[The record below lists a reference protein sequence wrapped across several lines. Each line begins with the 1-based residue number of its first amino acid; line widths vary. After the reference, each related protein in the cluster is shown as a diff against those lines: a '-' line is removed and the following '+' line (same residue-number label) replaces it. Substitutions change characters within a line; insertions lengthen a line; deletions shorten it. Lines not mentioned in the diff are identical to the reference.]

1 MFWGHHEPGSRALTL
16 DLIDFKKLLEFWLT
30 LIPRLLDKKHIVAAW
45 ERLFRYPAG
54 KGN

>member
-1 MFWGHHEPGSRALTL
+1 MFWGHHEPGSHALIP
-16 DLIDFKKLLEFWLT
+16 DLIDFKQLLEFWLT
-30 LIPRLLDKKHIVAAW
+30 SIPQPLNKKHIVAAW